1 MSRRLLAVSLS
12 VVLLSSGW
20 LGGTGLTL
28 LAAFIPLLWI
38 SDSYAEPTRRNWWRV
53 FGWAL
58 LTFVLWNAATIWWIW
73 GATPVGPFAATLAS
87 SFLNMVAFMLYRT
100 AAAKTTR
107 ALAYTTLA
115 AAWIATEYWYTVGEF
130 SWPWLILG
138 NGFSHDIWAVQ
149 WYEYTGV
156 FGGSLWVLV
165 CNIAIYEAWR
175 TRSRRRVTAAAAA
188 VVVPMIVSLGIYAV
202 WIEPESRRIKV
213 TIVQPNVP
221 VYDDIDPDWRIE
233 NLLALAAE
241 APADVDFII
250 MPETAIDDVMA
261 VDETAAYPDTR
272 NIAHPVL
279 ETFAEFM
286 RERYPNATLIA
297 GAKSIKRY
305 SPAERT
311 ETARASRGFYYDIF
325 NSAVAVD
332 SAGVQGIYHKGRLV
346 IGVEKMPIPKLFE
359 WLRFLVIDLGGT
371 VGQLGVSS
379 ERMTFTN
386 TRGAEAGAAICYE
399 GLYGDFYG
407 GFAREGARAMLI
419 ISNDGWWGDTPGYRH
434 LFTIS
439 RLRAIEHR
447 RAIARSANT
456 GRSGFINAR
465 GDIGQTLGWDERG
478 TITDTLAADTRLT
491 IYTRYGDWVGRAAE
505 YVLLLCVLYYLAY
518 RVRRRNHLIN

>member
-1 MSRRLLAVSLS
+1 MSRRLTAVLLS
-12 VVLLSSGW
+12 VVLLSAGW

-28 LAAFIPLLWI
+28 LAAFVPLLWI
-38 SDSYAEPTRRNWWRV
+38 SDSYEPSRRNWWRV

-58 LTFVLWNAATIWWIW
+58 LTFVLWNAATVWWIW

-87 SFLNMVAFMLYRT
+87 STLNMIAFMLYRT
-100 AAAKTTR
+100 AAAKGTR

-115 AAWIATEYWYTVGEF
+115 AAWISTEYWYTVGEF

-138 NGFSHDIWAVQ
+138 NGFSHDVWAVQ

-165 CNIAIYEAWR
+165 CNMCIYEAWR
-175 TRSRRRVTAAAAA
+175 TRSRRRIAAATAA
-188 VVVPMIVSLGIYAV
+188 VVVPMMLSAAMWFT
-202 WIEPESRRIKV
+202 WIEPSGERIKV

-221 VYDDIDPDWRIE
+221 VYDDIGPDWRID

-241 APADVDFII
+241 APEDADFII

-261 VDETAAYPDTR
+261 IDENNVDS
-272 NIAHPVL
+272 HPVL
-279 ETFAEFM
+279 NRIADFM
-286 RERYPNATLIA
+286 RERYPQTTLIA

-305 SPAERT
+305 LPAERT
-311 ETARASRGFYYDIF
+311 ATSRAGHGYYYDVF
-325 NSAVAVD
+325 NSAVAID

-359 WLRFLVIDLGGT
+359 WLSFLIIDLGGT
-371 VGQLGVSS
+371 TGQLGVSD
-379 ERMTFTN
+379 ERLNFRSG
-386 TRGAEAGAAICYE
+386 RGREAGAAICYE

-407 GFAREGARAMLI
+407 GFARKGAEAMLI

-456 GRSGFINAR
+456 GRSGFIDAR
-465 GDIGQTLGWDERG
+465 GGIGRTLGWDERG
-478 TITDTLAADTRLT
+478 TLTDSLAVNTRQTL
-491 IYTRYGDWVGRAAE
+491 YTRYGDWVARAAE
-505 YVLLLCVLYYLAY
+505 YVLLLCVLYYGAY
-518 RVRRRNHLIN
+518 RVRRRNLLVQ